1 MLADLLKLSSTMF
14 AFSTLCFSQ
23 RPASFGIKAGVPITD
38 AFTTRS
44 LFGET
49 DYSASKRYVAGAM
62 VELRLPFHLAIEA
75 DGLYR
80 PVNLTTHL
88 ADSRFGIDRTF
99 SDDFKTWEFPV
110 LAKYRFA
117 STAFTPYVE
126 AGPSFRALEGGASF
140 QSRYGA
146 TLGAGVEARLSVLRI
161 APEFRF
167 THWGNDIGAVGYTL
181 IDSSK
186 RNQVEFLVGITF

>member
-1 MLADLLKLSSTMF
+1 MLANFLKLSSAVF

-23 RPASFGIKAGVPITD
+23 RPISFGVKAGVPITD

-44 LFGET
+44 QFGET
-49 DYSASKRYVAGAM
+49 DYSASKMYIAGAM
-62 VELRLPFHLAIEA
+62 LELRLPFHLAIEV

-80 PVNLTTHL
+80 PVNLTTHVV
-88 ADSRFGIDRTF
+88 DSRFGIDHTF
-99 SDDFKTWEFPV
+99 SDDFKSWEFPV

-117 STAFTPYVE
+117 TTAFTPYVE
-126 AGPSFRALEGGASF
+126 AGPNFRALEGAVSF

-167 THWGNDIGAVGYTL
+167 THWGNDIETRPL
-181 IDSSK
+181 TSSK
-186 RNQVEFLVGITF
+186 RNQVEFLVGITL